1 MSEPAD
7 DLRIHYQDDAP
18 RGACIKVIGVGGGGN
33 NAVNRMIAAGVEGVE
48 FISANTDVQALQL
61 SNAPIKLQ
69 LGVKLT
75 NGLGAGANPDIGR
88 RAALEDSG
96 KIIEALEGAD
106 MVFVTAALGGG
117 TGTGA
122 APVIASLA
130 SEMGALTVAVVTR
143 PFAFEGKRR
152 AMQAERGMQEL
163 IESVDTL
170 IVIPN
175 EKLLAVAKDAG
186 FFESFRI
193 ADDVLRQGVQGIS
206 DIITIPGVI
215 NRDFADVKTTMAG
228 MGYAVMG
235 TATGTGKDRAMDA
248 ALAAMASPLLEAG
261 AIDGARGIL
270 INITGSSNLKLTEVN
285 EASTLIQ
292 NAAHE
297 DCNIIFGAVQ
307 DERMGDVVK
316 ITVIATGFR
325 QQMPERR
332 ARMLAESTLMTAD
345 EEVPIRGRGYPG
357 RDATPR
363 FASEIQEARQ
373 ARAQLPLETA
383 QQTPVPTPGAVAQST
398 PSTASSPAVRTTV
411 LLAADS
417 DSDSD
422 SDDDGQFD
430 LDADV
435 DADSEP
441 DSDPEPDPNADLE
454 SDADAD
460 LVPEDDSDSDSDTR
474 SYAAEVLA
482 ETEDAGPQFDREP
495 GPQPEP
501 ELVPVAAS
509 VFDDEFF
516 RIPSVR
522 LRPAVDPNPVDP
534 DPVEPDS
541 CQPQTR
547 GFSFN
552 PHTQRAQSR
561 PSVPEYDPAEP
572 ERELRLFAG
581 ASASNASPAEPSE
594 TDEFDIPA
602 FLRRSH

>member
-1 MSEPAD
+1 MSERAD
-7 DLRIHYQDDAP
+7 DLRIQYQDDAR
-18 RGACIKVIGVGGGGN
+18 RGARIKVIGVGGGGN

-48 FISANTDVQALQL
+48 FIAANTDVQALQL

-69 LGVKLT
+69 LGVRLT
-75 NGLGAGANPDIGR
+75 SGLGAGANPDIGR
-88 RAALEDSG
+88 RAALEDSD

-106 MVFVTAALGGG
+106 MVFVTAGLGGG

-152 AMQAERGMQEL
+152 MMQAERGVQEL
-163 IESVDTL
+163 VESVDTL

-235 TATGTGKDRAMDA
+235 TATGKGENRAMDA
-248 ALAAMASPLLEAG
+248 AMAAMASPLLEAG

-270 INITGSSNLKLTEVN
+270 INITGSASLKLTEVN
-285 EASTLIQ
+285 EASTVIQ

-307 DERMGDVVK
+307 DERMGDAVK

-325 QQMPERR
+325 QEMPERR
-332 ARMLAESTLMTAD
+332 ARMLAESTLMSD
-345 EEVPIRGRGYPG
+345 EEVPIRGRGFTP
-357 RDATPR
+357 RDAAPR
-363 FASEIQEARQ
+363 FASEIREARQ
-373 ARAQLPLETA
+373 AHAQRPVEAA
-383 QQTPVPTPGAVAQST
+383 QQSSLPVPATAAAQFTASA
-398 PSTASSPAVRTTV
+398 ASSPAERTTV
-411 LLAADS
+411 LLDPDS

-422 SDDDGQFD
+422 SDADDDGQFD

-435 DADSEP
+435 DSDVDADGDSDVDADGDSDGDP
-441 DSDPEPDPNADLE
+441 DSDPNANLD

-460 LVPEDDSDSDSDTR
+460 LVPDDDSDSDSGTR
-474 SYAAEVLA
+474 STAPDVVAGD
-482 ETEDAGPQFDREP
+482 EDAEPQFASSSN
-495 GPQPEP
+495 PQFERPSEP

-516 RIPSVR
+516 RTPRVR
-522 LRPAVDPNPVDP
+522 LRPAVEP
-534 DPVEPDS
+534 DPA
-541 CQPQTR
+541 
-547 GFSFN
+547 G
-552 PHTQRAQSR
+552 
-561 PSVPEYDPAEP
+561 PSVAEP
-572 ERELRLFAG
+572 GAREVRLFAG
-581 ASASNASPAEPSE
+581 ASASPAGPSE
-594 TDEFDIPA
+594 SDELDIPA
-602 FLRRSH
+602 FLRHGH